1 VDGKKQVYL
10 MFENHDKD
18 LEGMLELELIS
29 NQAEEGTLNH
39 ALEDSIDNVHH
50 NFGKIDNFSSFGK
63 G

>member
-1 VDGKKQVYL
+1 